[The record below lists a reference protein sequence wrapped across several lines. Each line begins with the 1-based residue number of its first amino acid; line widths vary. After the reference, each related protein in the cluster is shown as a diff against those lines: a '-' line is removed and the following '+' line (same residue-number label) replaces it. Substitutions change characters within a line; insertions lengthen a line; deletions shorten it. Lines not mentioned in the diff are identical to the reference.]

1 MNQKPVSC
9 GTSLLTPE
17 DVAARLRISKRQ
29 IHNLINDGHFPPPM
43 KIGRLNSWR
52 ALDVENYVDA
62 LAMAV
67 AASTIEVA

>member
-29 IHNLINDGHFPPPM
+29 IHNLINDGHFPLPM
-43 KIGRLNSWR
+43 KIGRLNRWR